1 MSPGLRSMTP
11 KGGLLHLYV
20 HVLRHDNYKL
30 VFDSLGV
37 MTTDDFLLI
46 DPDDLREVQFDDG
59 KGGQVSLNVMQ
70 IGSIKKVQAWF
81 YAQVHQD
88 VTTWYELELENF
100 TDFVRKYKKQNQQRN
115 VPSKINSTK
124 VGEALPGVKKDI
136 SAYPKFRDDK
146 MWLSWNRALK
156 AIAATQGMAEVSDIG
171 YIPPDDDKE
180 VFYNKSKFMFG
191 VFTATLVSKKAK
203 SALQVYETDHD
214 GQMVY
219 AALVQ
224 MYSDGTTACWS
235 RRQLAMPVKWT

>member
-1 MSPGLRSMTP
+1 MTP
-11 KGGLLHLYV
+11 EGGLLHLYV

-100 TDFVRKYKKQNQQRN
+100 TDFVRKYKKQDQQRG
-115 VPSKINSTK
+115 VPTKINSTK

-156 AIAATQGMAEVSDIG
+156 AIAATQGMAEVLDIG

-180 VFYNKSKFMFG
+180 VFYNKSVFMFG
-191 VFTATLVSKKAK
+191 VFTATLVSNKAK
-203 SALQVYETDHD
+203 TALQ
-214 GQMVY
+214 
-219 AALVQ
+219 ALRPTMTVRWC
-224 MYSDGTTACWS
+224 MLHLCRCILMAP
-235 RRQLAMPVKWT
+235 LPP